1 MYVGMAAQKKKKKKT
16 WLTRGATPSEIV
28 SGTIEFKK
36 KLMAKPES
44 GPYSAI
50 AKNPR
55 VPISML
61 ASSQTAPKA
70 RRWPLPHICFLN
82 LKWVLLFGGSQIH
95 I

>member
-1 MYVGMAAQKKKKKKT
+1 MYVGMAAQKKKKKT
-16 WLTRGATPSEIV
+16 WLTRGATPSETV
-28 SGTIEFKK
+28 SGTVEFKK
-36 KLMAKPES
+36 KLMTKPES
-44 GPYSAI
+44 GPCSAV

-70 RRWPLPHICFLN
+70 RRRPLPHICFLN
-82 LKWVLLFGGSQIH
+82 LKWVRLFAGSQIH